1 MGKRFFLKKYL
12 RKKKIAQ
19 IPLVTLGA
27 MVSVFILYNIIFIE
41 RIFPGIWVGG
51 VSVGGKTPQEAA
63 IYLEKNIPVPA
74 KILLTNQNQNFE
86 IETKSFGL
94 AFDFKESAAAAYGFD
109 RTGNIFYDF
118 NNRLKAFG
126 RHENLGLRLKLDEA
140 ALQSTLSSVA
150 GQVAQDPVYPS
161 AKLVKNKVVVNPGK
175 KGTDVDIKKLRIEIG
190 RALSSND
197 GSLIHIPTETV
208 DPTLS
213 DEEVGAFRARAENL
227 IGKTL
232 SINFEFQT
240 FSFRGNTLL
249 PLLAPKG
256 GVSEEKIKDEIATVA
271 KDVERVPQNPTFV
284 FAGGRVSEFTPAK
297 DGVKV
302 KGDELKGKIIEALS
316 SLETKEDKEISFD
329 IPVIRTPPEIKTGDV
344 NNLGIKEL
352 VGRGVSHFA
361 HSIPSRIHNVVL
373 AASRLNGILVKPGD
387 TFSFNNV
394 LGDVSEFTG
403 YQQAYIIKEGKTVLG
418 DGGGVCQVSTTLFR
432 AVLNAGL
439 PITERAAH
447 AYRVGYYEQDSSPG
461 FDATVY
467 SPSPDFKFKNDTPG
481 YILIQAT
488 ANPKTVTLVFELYG
502 TKDGRVATTTKPRV
516 SDLVAP
522 PDDLYQDD
530 PTLPSGTIK
539 QIDFKAWG
547 AKVVFDYDVQKDG
560 QNVYHKTFVSN
571 FRPWQAVYLRGTGPA
586 Q

>member
-1 MGKRFFLKKYL
+1 M
-12 RKKKIAQ
+12 
-19 IPLVTLGA
+19 
-27 MVSVFILYNIIFIE
+27 
-41 RIFPGIWVGG
+41 
-51 VSVGGKTPQEAA
+51 
-63 IYLEKNIPVPA
+63 
-74 KILLTNQNQNFE
+74 
-86 IETKSFGL
+86 
-94 AFDFKESAAAAYGFD
+94 
-109 RTGNIFYDF
+109 
-118 NNRLKAFG
+118 
-126 RHENLGLRLKLDEA
+126 
-140 ALQSTLSSVA
+140 
-150 GQVAQDPVYPS
+150 
-161 AKLVKNKVVVNPGK
+161 
-175 KGTDVDIKKLRIEIG
+175 DVDTKKLRIEVG

-197 GSLIHIPTETV
+197 GSPIQVPTKV
-208 DPTLS
+208 IDPTLS
-213 DEEVGAFRARAENL
+213 DEEAGAFRARAENL

-240 FSFRGNTLL
+240 FPYKGNSLL
-249 PLLAPKG
+249 SLLASKG
-256 GVSEEKIKDEIATVA
+256 GYNEEKIKEEIAGIT
-271 KDVERVPQNPTFV
+271 KDVERDPQNPTFV
-284 FAGGRVSEFTPAK
+284 FAAGRVLEFTPAK

-302 KGDELKGKIIEALS
+302 RGDELKSKIIEALTF
-316 SLETKEDKEISFD
+316 LENKENKEISFD
-329 IPVIRTPPEIKTGDV
+329 IPTIRTPPEIKTGDV

-361 HSIPSRIHNVVL
+361 HSIPSRVHNVVL

-387 TFSFNNV
+387 IFSFNNA

-447 AYRVGYYEQDSSPG
+447 AYRVGYYEQDSPPG

-481 YILIQAT
+481 YILVQAT
-488 ANPKTVTLVFELYG
+488 ANPKTVTLIFELYG
-502 TKDGRVATTTKPRV
+502 TKDGRTASVTKPRV
-516 SDLVAP
+516 SELVAP

-530 PTLPSGTIK
+530 PTLPSGVVK

-547 AKVVFDYDVQKDG
+547 AKAVFDYDVQKDG

-571 FRPWQAVYLRGTGPA
+571 YRPWQAVYLRGTGPA